1 VAITQRKYALDIPV
15 RLVCLIASPVT
26 PMDPKAKLLLG
37 QGKPLKDPVRY
48 QHLVVKLN
56 YLIVIRLDITFA
68 VSVVNKFRN
77 APYDNR
83 RNHLAETIT
92 SSLELLNLVDVKGN
106 EINLSTKLHY
116 ISFPIQFFMKN

>member
-1 VAITQRKYALDIPV
+1 LT
-15 RLVCLIASPVT
+15 ASPVT

-68 VSVVNKFRN
+68 VSVVNKFRK

-92 SSLELLNLVDVKGN
+92 SSLELLNLVDVKRN